1 MNRKIHRYS
10 VRCLPPPSA
19 ASQLVPSAGVC
30 PEVEGMCLQEGFHLS
45 VLVRNV
51 PCTNLENTTEVIS
64 GARSKASRVQKLP
77 KMGLS
82 DTAHR
87 RFGHGASEKGKAGHL
102 HVAQGPC
109 GFPAVGCWTTCL
121 LLCSSSPAA
130 MGTSRPC
137 PTEGQTQS
145 SKENPKCF
153 LASIA

>member
-1 MNRKIHRYS
+1 M
-10 VRCLPPPSA
+10 
-19 ASQLVPSAGVC
+19 
-30 PEVEGMCLQEGFHLS
+30 S
-45 VLVRNV
+45 VLLANV
-51 PCTNLENTTEVIS
+51 PCTNLEKATEVIS
-64 GARSKASRVQKLP
+64 GARSRASHVQKLL

-87 RFGHGASEKGKAGHL
+87 HFGHGASEKRKARHL
-102 HVAQGPC
+102 QAAQGSC

-130 MGTSRPC
+130 MGISLPC
-137 PTEGQTQS
+137 PTEGQTQTQS